1 MTTTTQTINVP
12 AGLHY
17 TKSGRLDMRYNSSK
31 EFLARTVPRRPDQHE
46 GLHYT
51 KAGHL
56 DMRYNSSKEFLS
68 RTVPRSPDQ
77 HEGLH
82 YTKSERLDM
91 RYNSSRAAL
100 GLGPRGLPAAATP
113 THATDARPSDEALLA
128 CLVVL
133 AMVAALD
140 AETREH

>member
-51 KAGHL
+51 K
-56 DMRYNSSKEFLS
+56 
-68 RTVPRSPDQ
+68 
-77 HEGLH
+77 
-82 YTKSERLDM
+82 SERLDM

-100 GLGPRGLPAAATP
+100 GLGSRGLPTVTP